1 MDNSSLLERDGIDT
15 IFTSE
20 TNIFSDNTYSNDV
33 FSNNSET
40 NQSGN
45 GSELPIIQGDL
56 EVIETSEIKV
66 AESVFGIE
74 VHSYIGSDN
83 STELSSIIGSFFE
96 YQTDSLSGGTSSV
109 NSESAYWETST
120 IEEDN
125 LLKDA
130 TTIAIAD
137 LTEFTNNPDFLNNL
151 QIPFGDDFSENEAI
165 DVIDSL
171 IDGEAN
177 TNLEIV
183 KIDNLETDAA
193 FAPETGTIYISQD
206 FLEENQQ
213 NPENVSAVILEEW
226 GHYIDS
232 ILNDTDSAGDEGE
245 IFASQVKGY
254 NFDLDALQAEDDT
267 TVLTIDGNNLLIEQA
282 ATGRISLPTT
292 WVVFESERGSILGFK
307 SDTSFRGLTDVYFRN
322 GTTGI
327 EEFAE
332 NQQRIEI
339 FDGQFI
345 AFSGISTDINP
356 FNGRVEQ
363 EFRAM
368 LDFNAPLW
376 TRIQ

>member
-1 MDNSSLLERDGIDT
+1 M
-15 IFTSE
+15 
-20 TNIFSDNTYSNDV
+20 
-33 FSNNSET
+33 
-40 NQSGN
+40 
-45 GSELPIIQGDL
+45 
-56 EVIETSEIKV
+56 
-66 AESVFGIE
+66 
-74 VHSYIGSDN
+74 
-83 STELSSIIGSFFE
+83 
-96 YQTDSLSGGTSSV
+96 SGGTSSV